1 MNEDQIAVL
10 IPIVAIVFG
19 VSAGMLGTWLS
30 YRRKQQVLEQFH
42 KERMAALDRGLPLP
56 DVPGNLLGD
65 NDVPTP
71 ARVLRNGVMLTL
83 IGVVLYFALA
93 QVANSDVALF
103 GLIPAAIGVAN
114 LLYAWM
120 LARRDKT
127 DAAPPDS
134 R

>member
-65 NDVPTP
+65 NDAPTP
-71 ARVLRNGVMLTL
+71 ARALRNGVMLTL

-120 LARRDKT
+120 LARRDKN
-127 DAAPPDS
+127 DAAPPNS